1 MIELAGQRRDLAS
14 VPLGEVARLAGEV
27 AAEIGYSPG
36 TARRELARHVRQL
49 QAASATARSDNEGD
63 KPHD

>member
-1 MIELAGQRRDLAS
+1 MIELAGQRRDLSS
-14 VPLGEVARLAGEV
+14 VPPGEVARLAGQV

-49 QAASATARSDNEGD
+49 RSAAAPATPGQGGT
-63 KPHD
+63 PHD